1 MLTIYRRHRKNCT
14 HRNEGRKYRHC
25 ACPIWADGFVDG
37 QEVRKSLGTRDWQK
51 AQYYIREWEANEKEP
66 RVTTEV
72 VTIQQAGERFV
83 ADATAR
89 QLNTSTIYKYKL
101 LFSHLKEF
109 EEETGIRHLRELD
122 LQTLDRF
129 RVSWK
134 DGPRT
139 SLKKL
144 ERLRT
149 FLRFCERRK
158 WIESNPALDLKAPKV
173 PNCPTLPFSREDM
186 LKILAAIDKYAERAG
201 RANAELLRAFVL
213 VLRYSGMRIGDVVQ
227 CGPERI
233 DANKL
238 FLYTQKTRVPV
249 RCVLPDFAVRALES
263 APKRSD
269 RFFFWTG
276 NSTLHSVVG
285 KWQRRL
291 GTLFKL
297 AGVKGHAHMFR
308 DTFAVEL
315 LLAGIPLERVSVLLG
330 HQSIRITERH
340 YAPWVRSR
348 QEQLEADLQ
357 RAWSEDPV
365 VLMMQQGT
373 PEVHGEPQRPN

>member
-1 MLTIYRRHRKNCT
+1 MLTIYRRHQRHCKHRRK
-14 HRNEGRKYRHC
+14 GRLYRHC
-25 ACPIWADGFVDG
+25 ACPIWADGFIAG
-37 QEVRKSLGTRDWQK
+37 REVRKSLGIRDWQK
-51 AQYYIREWEANEKEP
+51 AQYYIREWEANESEP
-66 RVTTEV
+66 KGTTEP

-89 QLNTSTIYKYKL
+89 QLNQSTIYKYKL
-101 LFSHLKEF
+101 LFVRLKEF
-109 EEETGIRHLRELD
+109 EEATGIRHLGELD

-129 RVSWK
+129 RITWK
-134 DGPRT
+134 DGPRS

-144 ERLRT
+144 ERLRA

-173 PNCPTLPFSREDM
+173 PDRPTLPFSREDM
-186 LKILAAIDKYAERAG
+186 LKILAAIENYADRAG
-201 RANAELLRAFVL
+201 NGNAQLLRAFVL
-213 VLRYSGMRIGDVVQ
+213 ILRYSGMRIGDAVQ

-233 DANKL
+233 DGNKL

-249 RCVLPDFAVRALES
+249 SCILPDFVIQALEA

-276 NSTLHSVVG
+276 NSKLHSVVG

-291 GTLFKL
+291 STLFRL
-297 AGVKGHAHMFR
+297 AGIKGHAHMFR

-315 LLAGIPLERVSVLLG
+315 LLAGVPLDRVSILLG
-330 HQSIRITERH
+330 HGSVRITERH
-340 YAPWVRSR
+340 YSPWTRSR
-348 QEQLEADLQ
+348 QAQVEADLQ

-373 PEVHGEPQRPN
+373 PQVHGKPQRPN